1 MTPRL
6 RSTSAIL
13 VAFALSL
20 GVYVA
25 SLRGDVSLWD
35 TGDLQTVPYILGIAY
50 PTGFPGFILI
60 GWLWTHLIPFGIV
73 AWRMN
78 LLTAVASAGTVA
90 ALVALLLTAGIG
102 EVVALTAGALFALAR
117 LPWEHATY
125 VDVHP
130 VSFSLVAWGALFA
143 LRWHLDGRLRDAGAL
158 LACATAALA
167 CDNTTILMLPGLV
180 LIALARRPP
189 LDAAVRGLALAAA
202 VLAACYAYLPLRSA
216 QVTAQRLDPTL
227 ALGIPP
233 GRPFWDDGH
242 PATPDGFVRVVGG
255 TRFAPHEAALGMFG
269 TRPVRRLVTDFG
281 PTAMRE
287 LGAPVLWLA
296 VFGMLLWWWR
306 APLVMGGLVTL
317 GIVPLLFIFAY
328 SSESDVERYYL
339 GAYLALVGFAAYGAS
354 ALAALPSAPRLAALA
369 TGLVLVVVTLVPDV
383 DASARLFAQPTGMG
397 ASGFIDRVELLTPK
411 NAIVVAPWLYATSLG
426 YAAYVERSFGERI
439 VVTADP
445 HAYARLYRTWL
456 RTRPVVVI
464 NDADEDFAGM
474 HAHVLDEGSPHLYA
488 LR

>member
-13 VAFALSL
+13 VAFALPL

-50 PTGFPGFILI
+50 PTGFPGFILA
-60 GWLWTHLIPFGIV
+60 GWVWSHAIPFGSV

-78 LLTAVASAGTVA
+78 LLTGVASAATVA
-90 ALVALLLTAGIG
+90 ALVALMLTAGIG
-102 EVVALTAGALFALAR
+102 EAIALAAAALFAFAH
-117 LPWEHATY
+117 LPWEHASY

-130 VSFSLVAWGALFA
+130 VSFCLVAWAAVFA
-143 LRWHLDGRLRDAGAL
+143 VRWHRDGRVRDAAAL
-158 LACATAALA
+158 LAGATAALA
-167 CDNTTILMLPGLV
+167 FDNTTVLMLPGLA
-180 LIALARRPP
+180 LMALARRPP
-189 LDAAVRGLALAAA
+189 LRATARWFAVAAL
-202 VLAACYAYLPLRSA
+202 VLVACYAYLPLRSA

-242 PATPDGFVRVVGG
+242 PSTPAGFLRVVGG
-255 TRFAPHEAALGMFG
+255 TRFAPHEAALGMLG
-269 TRPVRRLVTDFG
+269 TTPFRRLITDFG
-281 PTAMRE
+281 PDALRD
-287 LGAPVLWLA
+287 LSQPVLWLA
-296 VFGMLLWWWR
+296 LFGALLWWWR
-306 APLVMGGLVTL
+306 APLVMGGLLLFAVT
-317 GIVPLLFIFAY
+317 PLLFIFAY
-328 SSESDVERYYL
+328 NSESDVERYYL
-339 GAYLALVGFAAYGAS
+339 AAYFALAAFAAYGAN
-354 ALAALPSAPRLAALA
+354 AMGALPRAPRVA
-369 TGLVLVVVTLVPDV
+369 TIVAGCAIVAVTLVS
-383 DASARLFAQPTGMG
+383 DARECMPFFAQPGEIG
-397 ASGFIDRVELLTPK
+397 ASDFVNRVKLLTPK
-411 NAIVVAPWLYATSLG
+411 NAVVVAPWLYATSLG
-426 YAAYVERSFGERI
+426 YTAYVDHAFGDRI

-445 HAYARLYRTWL
+445 DDYQKKYRAWL

-464 NDADEDFAGM
+464 TDADHRFAGF